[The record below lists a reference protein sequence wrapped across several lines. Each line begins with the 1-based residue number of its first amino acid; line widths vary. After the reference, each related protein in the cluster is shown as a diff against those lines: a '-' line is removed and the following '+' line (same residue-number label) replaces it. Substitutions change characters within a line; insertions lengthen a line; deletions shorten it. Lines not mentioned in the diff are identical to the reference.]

1 MSNVPK
7 RPEKKLKNMNMNV
20 KFPEDDYHMLQQIA
34 DELGGMTLSSMIRM
48 LIYAQ
53 LEKTKKSGDP
63 KTFLDLVKKK

>member
-7 RPEKKLKNMNMNV
+7 KPEKKPKNMNMNV

-48 LIYAQ
+48 LVYAQ
-53 LEKTKKSGDP
+53 LEKVKISGDP
-63 KTFLDLVKKK
+63 KSFLDLKRR